1 MLRSQQLP
9 LTGVQDYHELEI
21 WQRAMTYAVEVYRFS
36 SQLPDDER
44 YNLTAQLRRAV
55 TSVPLNI
62 AEGAACITNVEF
74 AQFLG
79 YAYRSLKEVAT
90 SLELCQRLYPAA
102 QPNVVLLDEGQ
113 QISKMVHTLIRRLK
127 TSTSATP

>member
-1 MLRSQQLP
+1 MDATLTTT
-9 LTGVQDYHELEI
+9 TGVQDYHELEI

-102 QPNVVLLDEGQ
+102 QSNVVLLDEGQ

>member
-1 MLRSQQLP
+1 MDATLTTT
-9 LTGVQDYHELEI
+9 TGVQDYHELEI

-102 QPNVVLLDEGQ
+102 QPNIVLLDEGQ

-127 TSTSATP
+127 TSTP

>member
-1 MLRSQQLP
+1 MDATLTTT
-9 LTGVQDYHELEI
+9 TGVQDYHELEI

-62 AEGAACITNVEF
+62 AE
-74 AQFLG
+74 
-79 YAYRSLKEVAT
+79 
-90 SLELCQRLYPAA
+90 
-102 QPNVVLLDEGQ
+102 
-113 QISKMVHTLIRRLK
+113 
-127 TSTSATP
+127 

>member
-1 MLRSQQLP
+1 
-9 LTGVQDYHELEI
+9 
-21 WQRAMTYAVEVYRFS
+21 MTYAVEVYRFS